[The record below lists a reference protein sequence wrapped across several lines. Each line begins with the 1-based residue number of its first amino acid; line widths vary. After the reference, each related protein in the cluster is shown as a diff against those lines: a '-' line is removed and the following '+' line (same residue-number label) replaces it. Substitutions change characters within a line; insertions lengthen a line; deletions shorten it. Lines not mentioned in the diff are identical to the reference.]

1 MWLHIGIMQTDY
13 DKSRWVE
20 LLKRGTLEDVR
31 HELAQYPKHFLLSL
45 TDSSTSRQTCL
56 FHAIQGEDEARGNLL
71 LELLLTEGADACYK
85 DVLNQTA
92 VFYAARFGHEQQL
105 QMLLNGGA
113 SPNDKDTYGQ
123 TPIYYAA
130 REGFHGCIKRLIAA
144 GADVNATDNLG
155 QTALFYAAREGRME
169 STRVLVENGANINQ
183 CDRSKLTPLS
193 WARKSSNEELIA
205 FLISSGAE
213 DRAQKKKEEAPRK
226 REEKPAKKKSEKK
239 VKCQLMVVDA
249 VGDKRPATAE
259 ELADFE
265 EKHPDI
271 AKYWKDPSLLE
282 ELDQV
287 DPESLETLRPW
298 EKPGKKLMNAL
309 WRANNAWIF
318 HEPVDPV
325 KLNIPDYFD
334 IVKKPMDFSTI
345 KKKLNNNAY
354 HSGEDFLTDVELVFN
369 NCRAYNQ
376 PSTDVHIMCNSIFE
390 VYQAQVKVL
399 GLEAFL
405 PQPAS

>member
-1 MWLHIGIMQTDY
+1 LAAMQTDY

-20 LLKRGTLEDVR
+20 LLKRGTLDDIR
-31 HELAQYPKHFLLSL
+31 RELAQYPKHFLLTL

-56 FHAIQGEDEARGNLL
+56 FHAIQDEDESRGDQL
-71 LELLLTEGADACYK
+71 LELLLTEGADAKYK

-92 VFYAARFGHEQQL
+92 VFYAARFGHERQL
-105 QMLLNGGA
+105 QMLLNAGA

-130 REGFHGCIKRLIAA
+130 REGFHNILKRLIAA
-144 GADVNATDNLG
+144 GADVNAPDNLG

-169 STRVLVENGANINQ
+169 STRVLVENGANLNQ
-183 CDRSKLTPLS
+183 CDRNKFTPLS
-193 WARKSSNEELIA
+193 WARKSNHEELLA
-205 FLISSGAE
+205 FLISRGAE
-213 DRAQKKKEEAPRK
+213 DRAPKKK
-226 REEKPAKKKSEKK
+226 REEIPHKREDKPAKKKSEKK

-249 VGDKRPATAE
+249 AGDKRPATTE

-265 EKHPDI
+265 AKYPDI

-287 DPESLETLRPW
+287 DPEALEALRPW
-298 EKPGKKLMNAL
+298 EKPGKKLMNVL

-334 IVKKPMDFSTI
+334 VVKKPMDFSTI

-354 HSGEDFLTDVELVFN
+354 RSGADFLSDLELVFS
-369 NCRAYNQ
+369 NCRSYNQ
-376 PSTDVHIMCNSIFE
+376 PSTDVHAMCNSVYE
-390 VYQAQVKVL
+390 VYQTQVRA
-399 GLEAFL
+399 LELDQFL
-405 PQPAS
+405 PQQAS